1 MILESFSSISMF
13 STKNITQLGIH
24 ISVKRKENFLVMT
37 IPLDEDTFSVVDTE
51 LVTV

>member
-1 MILESFSSISMF
+1 MF

-24 ISVKRKENFLVMT
+24 ISVKRKENFLVMDKRT
-37 IPLDEDTFSVVDTE
+37 KNNPEKSLPLDEDTFSVVDTE